1 MCWKSSMSCHR
12 HLNIKYLHVWKSETN
27 WLTYYIS
34 FFAFKIRLWTISLW
48 VGILD
53 AHIFPH
59 DTCAIKDFGGAAFL
73 EFSTQKAGFLDVG
86 NIVSWF
92 RCWYPGMYSI
102 CVNSLSLLLFSFL
115 VVSDSLWPHGA
126 PLLLCP
132 GGYSKKE
139 LPELV
144 SMPCSRGSFQ
154 LRDQTQVTRIAS
166 GFFTIWATKEAQETG
181 VGSLS
186 LLLGIFQTHE
196 LNQGSLHCRQILY
209 LLTYQGSPVLNLKS
223 CLILS

>member
-115 VVSDSLWPHGA
+115 VVSDSLWPQGLQHA
-126 PLLLCP
+126 R
-132 GGYSKKE
+132 
-139 LPELV
+139 LP
-144 SMPCSRGSFQ
+144 C
-154 LRDQTQVTRIAS
+154 
-166 GFFTIWATKEAQETG
+166 
-181 VGSLS
+181 LS
-186 LLLGIFQTHE
+186 LPPRVCSNSCPLS
-196 LNQGSLHCRQILY
+196 QGCHPTIS
-209 LLTYQGSPVLNLKS
+209 SSVVPFSS
-223 CLILS
+223 CLQPFPASESFLTSWLFASSDQSIGASASASVLPMNIQTCFPSTLN

>member
-115 VVSDSLWPHGA
+115 VVSDSLWPQGLQHA
-126 PLLLCP
+126 RPPCP
-132 GGYSKKE
+132 SSSPG
-139 LPELV
+139 V
-144 SMPCSRGSFQ
+144 C
-154 LRDQTQVTRIAS
+154 QTHVH
-166 GFFTIWATKEAQETG
+166 WACNPFNHHHLSSPSSPAFNISQHQG
-181 VGSLS
+181 LSQSVGSSHQVGEVLELQLQLHS
-186 LLLGIFQTHE
+186 FKWIFRTE
-196 LNQGSLHCRQILY
+196 FL
-209 LLTYQGSPVLNLKS
+209 
-223 CLILS
+223 